1 MIIASTARR
10 TFFVTTLLLAGQ
22 QLSVAAQQLPS
33 TLPDLRTSM
42 WHGETVSVINRAGA
56 AVKGRVVKIT
66 DDAITLSVDGQ
77 THTVNGSDVGWI
89 TRRRAH
95 AGRGAL
101 LGLSVGAAL
110 GFFTYVHG
118 RDYCETCGA
127 DTGFA
132 FVLGAMFG
140 GIGGGIGAGVGAA
153 IHSEEMLYAAST
165 ALSTPHR
172 RTATVTGPA
181 SMSVRVRF

>member
-1 MIIASTARR
+1 MIIASAARR
-10 TFFVTTLLLAGQ
+10 TFFVTTLLLVGQ

-42 WHGETVSVINRAGA
+42 WHGETVSVIDRAGA

-66 DDAITLSVDGQ
+66 DDAITLSVRGQ
-77 THTVNGSDVGWI
+77 THTVNGSDVRWI

-101 LGLSVGAAL
+101 LGLSAGAAV

-118 RDYCETCGA
+118 RDCETCGA

-165 ALSTPHR
+165 TLSTPHR
-172 RTATVTGPA
+172 RTAAVTSPA
-181 SMSVRVRF
+181 TMSVRVRF

>member
-1 MIIASTARR
+1 MIIAATARR
-10 TFFVTTLLLAGQ
+10 TFSVTILLLTGQ

-42 WHGETVSVINRAGA
+42 WHGETISVIDRAGA
-56 AVKGRVVKIT
+56 VVKGRVVTIT
-66 DDAITLSVDGQ
+66 DDAITLSVHGQ
-77 THTVNGSDVGWI
+77 TRTVNGSDVGWI

-110 GFFTYVHG
+110 GLFTFVQG
-118 RDYCETCGA
+118 RDCETCGA

-132 FVLGAMFG
+132 CVRGAMFG
-140 GIGGGIGAGVGAA
+140 GLGGGIGAGVGAA
-153 IHSEEMLYAAST
+153 VHSEEMLYAAST
-165 ALSTPHR
+165 ALPTTHR
-172 RTATVTGPA
+172 RTATVTSPA
-181 SMSVRVRF
+181 TMSVRVRF

>member
-22 QLSVAAQQLPS
+22 QLSVAAQQLPA

-42 WHGETVSVINRAGA
+42 WHGETVSVIDRAGS

-66 DDAITLSVDGQ
+66 DDAITLSVHGQ

-110 GFFTYVHG
+110 GFFTYVQG
-118 RDYCETCGA
+118 SDCETCGA

-165 ALSTPHR
+165 ALSAPHR
-172 RTATVTGPA
+172 RTATFTSPA
-181 SMSVRVRF
+181 TMSVRVRF

>member
-10 TFFVTTLLLAGQ
+10 TFFVTTLLLAG

-42 WHGETVSVINRAGA
+42 WHGETVSVIDRAGA
-56 AVKGRVVKIT
+56 TVKGRVVKIT
-66 DDAITLSVDGQ
+66 DDAITLSVHGQ

-101 LGLSVGAAL
+101 LGLSVGAAVGL
-110 GFFTYVHG
+110 FTYLHG

-165 ALSTPHR
+165 ASPTPHR
-172 RTATVTGPA
+172 RTATVNSPA
-181 SMSVRVRF
+181 TMSVRVRF